1 MSRVSIRTHLTNE
14 LQKAKPAAA
23 ASSTSGGGT
32 NLLTVPPHPH
42 HGADH
47 TGALPISDLTTSETD
62 VTKVLGPDGL
72 GGIEVRP
79 EATISVSDGSTVV
92 DPVSAMVFSGA
103 VVTDAGGGIADVAV
117 TGGSAGGGTI
127 FVGFDGGG
135 SPLTTATQD
144 IYIRSARTITGWE
157 LIADQ
162 AGSCTVDVLQGTMA
176 DLIAGSPP
184 VASLGSVALG
194 GVVAATGSLSG
205 SLAAADVVR
214 FVLSAV
220 DGLQTKA
227 TLTLVTT

>member
-79 EATISVSDGSTVV
+79 EAS
-92 DPVSAMVFSGA
+92 
-103 VVTDAGGGIADVAV
+103 
-117 TGGSAGGGTI
+117 GGGTV
-127 FVGFDGGG
+127 FGCFDGGG
-135 SPLTTATQD
+135 SPVSLSAAPQD
-144 IYIRSARTITGWE
+144 VYIRSARTITSWE
-157 LIADQ
+157 LIGDVSGSATIGVLRGTLADME
-162 AGSCTVDVLQGTMA
+162 AGTPPSVSLTGGSDPALASHLAATDDVL
-176 DLIAGSPP
+176 
-184 VASLGSVALG
+184 
-194 GVVAATGSLSG
+194 SG
-205 SLAAADVVR
+205 WTTSLAAGDVVR
-214 FVLSAV
+214 FTLSAV
-220 DGLQTKA
+220 DGVQTKL